1 MQGFNIRFVA
11 LQPFS
16 GCLQH
21 SWNQR
26 FWVSTFPCNDDS
38 RPGEAY
44 HNISSNILS
53 LKTELCAKWST
64 KCVKMVL
71 IYTDTC
77 RFTVAWSCFLWF
89 LSRLLMFVSFSCFFL
104 QGQQKCAPESLTG
117 LMSMPSK
124 SIESNSCP
132 DLKASQI
139 WQKSMVIKGCNHH
152 QRWSTTTLKHIA
164 KQSPKKRGCKKGS
177 IADRYQFQSQRLP
190 LCVHFPH
197 RTPTS
202 SNLTETKNTNLLDIQ
217 LPTNLVAI
225 KGSFPGKFYL
235 EKKIHQIGKLQTN
248 WITLFHERWNQ
259 LDQFET
265 NETWKIGSQWFQTSN
280 TFHPFHPWQ

>member
-38 RPGEAY
+38 RPCEAY

-53 LKTELCAKWST
+53 LKTELCAKRST
-64 KCVKMVL
+64 RCVKMIL
-71 IYTDTC
+71 IYIYIYDIYYILILAVLHLPDAVFC
-77 RFTVAWSCFLWF
+77 DFSVGFFDVCEFL
-89 LSRLLMFVSFSCFFL
+89 MFL

-164 KQSPKKRGCKKGS
+164 K
-177 IADRYQFQSQRLP
+177 
-190 LCVHFPH
+190 
-197 RTPTS
+197 
-202 SNLTETKNTNLLDIQ
+202 
-217 LPTNLVAI
+217 
-225 KGSFPGKFYL
+225 
-235 EKKIHQIGKLQTN
+235 
-248 WITLFHERWNQ
+248 
-259 LDQFET
+259 
-265 NETWKIGSQWFQTSN
+265 
-280 TFHPFHPWQ
+280 